1 MNRLNCLFA
10 LLVAL
15 FVLGISESQAITV
28 TNLSCNGRANPLGI
42 ATNDISFGWT
52 SVTNARGVVQSA
64 YQIRVGTTAGGADV
78 WDSGLVASNRQTD
91 ITLPAGILLTPAKRY
106 YWQVRVQD
114 GSAVLS
120 DWSAAAWFETGL
132 LTAADWAGAN
142 WITRPVQSPDLTQW
156 NNYTAT
162 VVFTL
167 QNQAFG
173 VFLRSSTDGQN
184 AYMWQINVTGGN
196 PALKTHKRVNGNYT
210 VLSTINLASS
220 GFSNAGLT
228 GTTNT
233 LQFVV
238 SGASITTKLNG
249 ITVDTRSDATF
260 ASGVVGFRTF
270 SQEAGYV
277 SQVQVVKAGG
287 GTLIAP
293 NFLLGENGF
302 SGGSLANGVLSV
314 SGTTDA
320 VFANLPSSLPLL
332 RGKFVTT
339 NTIVSARVYASA
351 QGLYE
356 VTINGQKAG
365 DQFLAPG
372 WTAYDKRIQAQTY
385 DVTSLVQ
392 TGTNVIGAALA
403 DGWYRGKVGIGWTQ
417 AYGSQLALVAK
428 IKVTYANGTSQWFAS
443 DAGWKVSDGPF
454 VKGDLQDG
462 ETYNAN
468 LEQPGW
474 DTATF
479 NDSPWMSVGTVAN
492 VSSLL
497 VPQPDEPIR
506 NITVLTATNRTQP
519 LAGKWTYDLGQN
531 MVGISRIRL
540 TGTNGQIVTI
550 RQGEDLYRTGAQTGQ
565 LYTDNL
571 RTAKATDIYAFATNG
586 TITYQPKF
594 TQHGFRYL
602 EISGVATP
610 PATNDVQGVVLS
622 SDLRDIGD
630 LQTSSPL
637 LNQLVSNIRWGQRG
651 NFLSIPTD
659 TPARDERLGWTGD
672 INVFAPAAARYKDT
686 RAFLAKWMTDVR
698 DAQKGSGNIP
708 AVVPQPLGQFD
719 DSGVGWEDAVI
730 TVPYSVWR
738 ATGDQQ
744 ILRANW
750 NAMKSFYGF
759 VSNSATADGD
769 LLEQGRSSWF
779 SGDWLSLE
787 PNWNRLEEHKVIA
800 TAYFAEDTRM
810 MSELAAAMGE
820 PSLATQL
827 AALVPQIRAA
837 FVAAYRNSDG
847 SIYQGTQCAY
857 DMALGM
863 DMIADPTQRVQTAAQ
878 YVSKLAADNN
888 HLQTGFLGTPWL
900 LPALSKIGRD
910 DLAMQLLLNED
921 YPSWGFPITVGA
933 TTMWERWNSIGP
945 DLTFGDASMNSFN
958 HYAYGAVGE
967 WMFGN
972 LGGIQAVEPGYKTSR
987 IAPLIGYGGLTNAS
1001 CFQQTP
1007 FGRLATEWN
1016 VTASNIVLSVEIP
1029 VNTTAIVYVPEAS
1042 GTTVFEGAVPAAT
1055 APGVQYLGMTNGAAM
1070 YQVGSGSY
1078 SFTSTLNDI
1087 WALYAFEGNTQ
1098 DSSGNGHDGT
1108 ASAVSYVAGKVGSQ
1122 AAQFNGTSSYVSF
1135 PAGLV
1140 STLNDFSV
1148 SAWVKSDANSTWSR
1162 VFDFGSGTNTY
1173 MFLTLASGGNT
1184 VRYAITTNGGIAE
1197 QQLNSSSLLST
1208 GIWHHVA
1215 VTLSGSNGVLYID
1228 GAAVATNSGMTL
1240 KPANLG
1246 STTQNYLGK
1255 SQYPDPYLA
1264 GSVDDFR
1271 IYARALSAGEV
1282 ATLASLIS
1290 PPPTGL
1296 AATAGN
1302 AQVALSWSASGT
1314 ATNYYVKRSTTS
1326 GSGYVTVAT
1335 NASLAFTN
1343 TGLGNGTTYYYV
1355 VSAVNADGESDDSS
1369 EVSATPQFVYNFG
1382 FETPK
1387 VGTYQYNPSG
1397 ASWTFTPSSGNNG
1410 SGITP
1415 NGTLFNSSNPNAPE
1429 GSQVAFLQST
1439 STVAQAISGFV
1450 PGAKYA
1456 VTFSAAERAGQ
1467 FQHGGQTWNL
1477 KLDNLVLASYA
1488 PSATATSYVD
1498 YTTNFTATAATH
1510 TLSFVGTDLV
1520 GGDNT
1525 VFLDNVRVMPSPSL
1539 APVQLGLQLMNFPAG
1554 NQFQLSWPA
1563 DHTGWRLQMQ
1573 TNGLGTNWLTVL
1585 NANYLNVLSLPM
1597 TNGSAFFRLVYP

>member
-1 MNRLNCLFA
+1 MNRLNYLFP
-10 LLVAL
+10 LFFAL
-15 FVLGISESQAITV
+15 FVFGMSESQAITV
-28 TNLSCNGRANPLGI
+28 TNLACNGRTNPLGI
-42 ATNDISFGWT
+42 ATNDLSFGWT

-78 WDSGLVASNRQTD
+78 WDSGLVSSNRQTD
-91 ITLPAGILLTPAKRY
+91 ITLPAGILLVPAKRY
-106 YWQVRVQD
+106 YWQVRVRD
-114 GSAVLS
+114 GSAVQS

-132 LTAADWAGAN
+132 LTSADWAGAD

-156 NNYTAT
+156 SNYTAT
-162 VVFTL
+162 VGFTL

-184 AYMWQINVTGGN
+184 AYMWQINVTGSN
-196 PALKTHKRVNGNYT
+196 PALKAHKRVNGTYT
-210 VLSTINLASS
+210 VLSTINLASF

-233 LQFVV
+233 LQVVV
-238 SGASITTKLNG
+238 SGANITTKLNG
-249 ITVDTRSDATF
+249 ITVDSRSDTTF
-260 ASGVVGFRTF
+260 ACGVVGFRTF
-270 SQEAGYV
+270 NQEAGCVY
-277 SQVQVVKAGG
+277 QVQVVKSGG

-302 SGGSLANGVLSV
+302 SGGSLSNGVLSV

-339 NTIVSARVYASA
+339 NSIVSARVYASA

-372 WTAYDKRIQAQTY
+372 WTAYDHRIQAQTY

-403 DGWYRGKVGIGWTQ
+403 DGWYRGKVGIGWTD
-417 AYGSQLALVAK
+417 AYGSQLAFVAK
-428 IKVTYANGTSQWFAS
+428 IQVTYANGSSQWFAS

-462 ETYNAN
+462 ETYNAS
-468 LEQPGW
+468 LEQSGW
-474 DTATF
+474 NTAAF
-479 NDSPWMSVGTVAN
+479 NDSQWMSVGTVTN

-506 NITVLTATNRTQP
+506 NITVLTATTRTQP

-531 MVGISRIRL
+531 MVGVGRIRL

-550 RQGEDLYRTGAQTGQ
+550 RHGEDLYRTGAQTGQ

-571 RTAKATDIYAFATNG
+571 RTAKATDTYAFATNG
-586 TITYQPKF
+586 TVTYQPKF

-698 DAQKGSGNIP
+698 DAQKGDGNIP

-719 DSGVGWEDAVI
+719 SSGVGWEDAVI

-910 DLAMQLLLNED
+910 DLAMRLLLNED

-972 LGGIQAVEPGYKTSR
+972 LGGIQAVQPGYKTSR
-987 IAPLIGYGGLTNAS
+987 IAPLVGYGGLTNAS

-1007 FGRLATEWN
+1007 FGRLATAWN
-1016 VTASNIVLSVEIP
+1016 ISSGTSVLTVEIP
-1029 VNTTAIVYVPEAS
+1029 VNTTA
-1042 GTTVFEGAVPAAT
+1042 TVFVPAKTGTPVYEGAVAAET

-1070 YQVGSGSY
+1070 YLVGSGSY
-1078 SFTSTLNDI
+1078 VFTSTPQSGTPILLTATAGMNRV
-1087 WALYAFEGNTQ
+1087 AL
-1098 DSSGNGHDGT
+1098 SW
-1108 ASAVSYVAGKVGSQ
+1108 
-1122 AAQFNGTSSYVSF
+1122 F
-1135 PAGLV
+1135 PAAAAAGYDIKR
-1140 STLNDFSV
+1140 STT
-1148 SAWVKSDANSTWSR
+1148 AG
-1162 VFDFGSGTNTY
+1162 GSYTTI
-1173 MFLTLASGGNT
+1173 AGN
-1184 VRYAITTNGGIAE
+1184 
-1197 QQLNSSSLLST
+1197 
-1208 GIWHHVA
+1208 
-1215 VTLSGSNGVLYID
+1215 
-1228 GAAVATNSGMTL
+1228 VATNSYTD
-1240 KPANLG
+1240 
-1246 STTQNYLGK
+1246 T
-1255 SQYPDPYLA
+1255 
-1264 GSVDDFR
+1264 
-1271 IYARALSAGEV
+1271 
-1282 ATLASLIS
+1282 
-1290 PPPTGL
+1290 
-1296 AATAGN
+1296 
-1302 AQVALSWSASGT
+1302 
-1314 ATNYYVKRSTTS
+1314 
-1326 GSGYVTVAT
+1326 TVA
-1335 NASLAFTN
+1335 
-1343 TGLGNGTTYYYV
+1343 NGVTYYYV
-1355 VSAVNADGESDDSS
+1355 VSARNAAGESGNSA
-1369 EVSATPQFVYNFG
+1369 EVSAMPQFVYNFG
-1382 FETPK
+1382 FETPAL
-1387 VGTYQYNPSG
+1387 GTYQYNPSG
-1397 ASWTFTPSSGNNG
+1397 ASWTFTPSSGSGG

-1439 STVAQAISGFV
+1439 STVAQSISGFV
-1450 PGAKYA
+1450 PGATYA
-1456 VTFSAAERAGQ
+1456 VTFSAAQRASSQ
-1467 FQHGGQTWNL
+1467 STQYQQNQQTWDL
-1477 KLDNLVLASYA
+1477 KVDNTVIASYA

-1525 VFLDNVRVMPSPSL
+1525 VFLDNVRLAPSPSQ
-1539 APVQLGLQLMNFPAG
+1539 ASVQLGLQITNDPSG
-1554 NQFQLSWPA
+1554 NQIQFSWPA

-1573 TNGLGTNWLTVL
+1573 TNILGTNWADVL
-1585 NANYLNVLSLPM
+1585 NANYLNVLRLPM